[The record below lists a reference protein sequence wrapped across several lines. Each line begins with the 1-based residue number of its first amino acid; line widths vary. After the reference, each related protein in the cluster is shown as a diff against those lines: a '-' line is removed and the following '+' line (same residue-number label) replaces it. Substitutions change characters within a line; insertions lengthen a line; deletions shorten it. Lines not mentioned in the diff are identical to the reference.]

1 MASKKSELLVFVLE
15 HNMAVITEPVCN
27 LGGVTLLLSTRSN
40 FCNIFGHKFYGT
52 QFSFELH
59 NKSTLVYQIIVD
71 HQIIV
76 YIGNVAADIDR
87 VYIK

>member
-15 HNMAVITEPVCN
+15 HNKAAITEPVCN

-59 NKSTLVYQIIVD
+59 NKSSTFLIELEKVTFDVYKLRNFPSFV
-71 HQIIV
+71 H
-76 YIGNVAADIDR
+76 
-87 VYIK
+87 